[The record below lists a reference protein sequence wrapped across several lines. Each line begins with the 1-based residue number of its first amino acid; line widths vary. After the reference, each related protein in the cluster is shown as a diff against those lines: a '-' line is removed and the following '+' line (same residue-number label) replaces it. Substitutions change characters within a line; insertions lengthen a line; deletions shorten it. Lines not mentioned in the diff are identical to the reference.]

1 MLRQMVKIANKLD
14 SLGLTKEADVLD
26 RYINKMAAAVTQGH
40 GDVIYEDGR
49 ARGALGAS
57 LKNKFYASK
66 PQTLSEFNGFLGQ
79 LVEEIGKIPGQ
90 KVFHEM
96 TLMYPPKQGDTTW
109 SGSTNGAFKDYAK
122 AAGFPEAGTSWKD
135 FAIKNRYEPTLFGIY
150 KFWEDTIGKVM
161 DKANSGASTVDHDFL
176 TKLHK
181 GSENIPVT
189 VPSPTAQA
197 TGSGAN
203 SLMTEENTMSG
214 YRSGRRGDPDAQV
227 GLEKAMKERP
237 YPTPNIPVPRARN

>member
-26 RYINKMAAAVTQGH
+26 RYINKMAAVTQGP

-66 PQTLSEFNGFLGQ
+66 PQTLSEFNGFLGG

-96 TLMYPPKQGDTTW
+96 TLRYPPKQGDTTW

-135 FAIKNRYEPTLFGIY
+135 FAIKNRYQPTLFGIY

-161 DKANSGASTVDHDFL
+161 DKANSGAGTGDDDFL
-176 TKLHK
+176 TKLHE
-181 GSENIPVT
+181 GSENVPVT
-189 VPSPTAQA
+189 VPSPSPQVSRPAVGGTITDPA
-197 TGSGAN
+197 TIPMYKSGPPPA
-203 SLMTEENTMSG
+203 
-214 YRSGRRGDPDAQV
+214 PDFKVPVDRAI
-227 GLEKAMKERP
+227 KE
-237 YPTPNIPVPRARN
+237 